1 MKIKAMHRDIF
12 FSVSKNKDI
21 EYIMDL
27 ESQSD
32 RFQCSACL
40 ARCRGFLTDREQR
53 KVMGMGVLYL
63 SAFPLLVLMMVVG
76 AIKAA
81 PPGEENP
88 NCPAEPNM
96 PWFLI
101 TGGSALSIFLFFR
114 IVLNKLTR
122 YIKNRQDCCDQVT
135 S

>member
-1 MKIKAMHRDIF
+1 
-12 FSVSKNKDI
+12 
-21 EYIMDL
+21 
-27 ESQSD
+27 
-32 RFQCSACL
+32 
-40 ARCRGFLTDREQR
+40 
-53 KVMGMGVLYL
+53 MGVLYL

-101 TGGSALSIFLFFR
+101 TGGSTLSVFLLFR
-114 IVLNKLTR
+114 IALNKLTR
-122 YIKNRQDCCDQVT
+122 YIKNRQDCCDQVSYQVTT
-135 S
+135 SDRQYHAAFLSGHRMLL